1 MKDSVKDFDK
11 NVPTYTI
18 DESLEKYQNSK
29 RVLEL
34 LAEANKWLE
43 NTQLPDIYYERQAE
57 IEAKYRYDTASM
69 TEPLSVASEPT
80 PTYGV
85 SKKEE
90 K

>member
-1 MKDSVKDFDK
+1 MKDFDK

-57 IEAKYRYDTASM
+57 TASEHRYDMASIN
-69 TEPLSVASEPT
+69 EPLAVACEPT
-80 PTYGV
+80 PTYNAP
-85 SKKEE
+85 KQEE

>member
-57 IEAKYRYDTASM
+57 IETEHRYDTASM
-69 TEPLSVASEPT
+69 NEPLAVACEPM
-80 PTYGV
+80 PTYNAPKQE
-85 SKKEE
+85 KK
-90 K
+90 

>member
-43 NTQLPDIYYERQAE
+43 NTQLPDIYYEMQAE
-57 IEAKYRYDTASM
+57 TEAKHRYDTASM
-69 TEPLSVASEPT
+69 NEPLAVASEPT
-80 PTYGV
+80 LPYNAP
-85 SKKEE
+85 KQEE